1 MRVVLEVEDSKKGY
15 ALINF
20 LKNLSFVK
28 IEDTFKRKRKKNKF
42 KIEEVFGIWKDR
54 DLTKEKLREKAWRI

>member
-28 IEDTFKRKRKKNKF
+28 IEDTFKRKRKKINLK
-42 KIEEVFGIWKDR
+42 
-54 DLTKEKLREKAWRI
+54 